1 MNVHIIIEQEMSNL
15 KFYIIGILIATLIG
29 LGVAIK
35 LQSDKIKQLN
45 TELLVSTN
53 NNKAYEAE
61 RDSLKDNVIQ
71 FQFTVEQL
79 NHSNDSLLN
88 RLNEVR
94 KQLKI
99 KDKEINELQY
109 FASLSQKSDSIFV
122 HDTIFQS
129 GVVLDTLIGDDWS
142 SLAIHA
148 EYPSILNVDYSFK
161 NSTVVLMHNSR
172 VTVDPPKKCW
182 LLRLFQKKQTIV
194 EIDVVQENPYCI
206 NQEQKFLKIIK

>member
-1 MNVHIIIEQEMSNL
+1 MGNL

-61 RDSLKDNVIQ
+61 RDSLRNNAIQ
-71 FQFTVEQL
+71 FQFTMDQL
-79 NHSNDSLLN
+79 KHSKDSLIN
-88 RLNEVR
+88 RINEIR
-94 KQLKI
+94 KQVNA
-99 KDKEINELQY
+99 KDKQISELQY
-109 FASLSQKSDSIFV
+109 FASINNKRDSIIV
-122 HDTIFQS
+122 RDTIFQK

-142 SLAIHA
+142 QLAIRA
-148 EYPSILNVDYSFK
+148 EYPNLLDVDYSFK
-161 NSTVVLMHNSR
+161 NETLVVMHDSR

-182 LLRLFQKKQTIV
+182 LARLFQKKQTIV

-206 NQEQKFLKIIK
+206 NKEQKFIKVVK

>member
-1 MNVHIIIEQEMSNL
+1 MQQSKHIKE
-15 KFYIIGILIATLIG
+15 
-29 LGVAIK
+29 
-35 LQSDKIKQLN
+35 LN
-45 TELLVSTN
+45 NSLLVATN

-61 RDSLKDNVIQ
+61 RDSLKNNIVQ

-94 KQLKI
+94 KKLKI

-122 HDTIFQS
+122 HDTIFQK

-142 SLAIHA
+142 SLAVHA
-148 EYPSILNVDYSFK
+148 EYPNLLNVDYSFK
-161 NSTVVLMHNSR
+161 NSTIVVMHDSR

-206 NQEQKFLKIIK
+206 NQEQKFIKVVK

>member
-15 KFYIIGILIATLIG
+15 KFYIIGLLIATLIG

-45 TELLVSTN
+45 AELLVSMN

-71 FQFTVEQL
+71 FQFTVNQL
-79 NHSNDSLLN
+79 NHSKDSLLN
-88 RLNEVR
+88 RLNEIR

-109 FASLSQKSDSIFV
+109 FASLSQKVDSIIV
-122 HDTIFQS
+122 HDTIFQK

-142 SLAIHA
+142 SLAVHA
-148 EYPSILNVDYSFK
+148 EYPGILNVDYSFK

>member
-1 MNVHIIIEQEMSNL
+1 MNKTKL
-15 KFYIIGILIATLIG
+15 AIGCILLVLFIG
-29 LGVAIK
+29 LGCAIMQ
-35 LQSDKIKQLN
+35 QSKHIKELN
-45 TELLVSTN
+45 NSLLVATN

-61 RDSLKDNVIQ
+61 RDSLKNNVVQ

-94 KQLKI
+94 KKLKI

-122 HDTIFQS
+122 HDTIFQK

-142 SLAIHA
+142 SLAVHA
-148 EYPSILNVDYSFK
+148 EYPNLLNVDYSFK
-161 NSTVVLMHNSR
+161 NSTVVVMHDSR

-206 NQEQKFLKIIK
+206 NQEQKFIKVVK

>member
-1 MNVHIIIEQEMSNL
+1 MNKTKL
-15 KFYIIGILIATLIG
+15 AIGCILLVLFIG
-29 LGVAIK
+29 LGCAIMQ
-35 LQSDKIKQLN
+35 QSKHIKELN
-45 TELLVSTN
+45 NSLLVATN

-61 RDSLKDNVIQ
+61 RDSLKNNIVQ

-94 KQLKI
+94 KKLKI

-122 HDTIFQS
+122 HDTIFQK

-142 SLAIHA
+142 SLAVHA
-148 EYPSILNVDYSFK
+148 EYPNLLNVDYSFK
-161 NSTVVLMHNSR
+161 NSTIVVMHDSR

-206 NQEQKFLKIIK
+206 NQEQKFIKVVK

>member
-1 MNVHIIIEQEMSNL
+1 MYKFIIIMDKL
-15 KFYIIGILIATLIG
+15 KLAIGCILLVLFVG
-29 LGVAIK
+29 LGMAVYQQSKHIK
-35 LQSDKIKQLN
+35 ELN
-45 TELLVSTN
+45 NSLLVAAN

-61 RDSLKDNVIQ
+61 RDSLKDNAIQ

-79 NHSNDSLLN
+79 NHSKDSLLN
-88 RLNEVR
+88 RLNEIR

-109 FASLSQKSDSIFV
+109 FASLSQKSDSIVV
-122 HDTIFQS
+122 HDTIFRE
-129 GVVLDTLIGDDWS
+129 GVVLDTLVGDDWS
-142 SLAIHA
+142 SLAVHA
-148 EYPSILNVDYSFK
+148 EYPNVLDVDYSFK
-161 NSTVVLMHNSR
+161 NSTVVVMHNSR

-206 NQEQKFLKIIK
+206 NQEQKFIKVIK